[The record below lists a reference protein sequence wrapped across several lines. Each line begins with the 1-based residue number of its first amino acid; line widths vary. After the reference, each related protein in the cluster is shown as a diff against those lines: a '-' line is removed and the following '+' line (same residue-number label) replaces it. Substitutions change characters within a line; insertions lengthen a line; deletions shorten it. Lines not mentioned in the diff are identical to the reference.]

1 MKARITT
8 ILSLTGVL
16 VAGSAA
22 AMVNTQVL
30 QPGTTQPP
38 GAEAVV
44 NLAEPVGVSTVPQ
57 QAVSAEPATEAVYQ
71 ISTAGVVTLDTS
83 GDVLTVLATVP
94 NAGWSVT
101 SVTNSGTN
109 VAVVF
114 QQGTTVV
121 EFDASFVRGVVSTNV
136 VASQVVTTE
145 AAEPNEPNEPAER
158 AEPAEPGGAGDDGVE
173 VSAPTTTTPHHP
185 IGSNTTT
192 TTTTTTERESDHDD
206 DDDTEHDDD

>member
-30 QPGTTQPP
+30 QPSTTQPP

-44 NLAEPVGVSTVPQ
+44 DLTAPVGASTVPQ
-57 QAVSAEPATEAVYQ
+57 QPLAAEPATEAVYQ
-71 ISTAGVVTLDTS
+71 ISTAGAVTLDTS
-83 GDVLTVLATVP
+83 GDVLTVVATVP

-101 SVTNSGTN
+101 RVTTTGTN

-114 QQGTTVV
+114 QQGATFV
-121 EFDASFVRGVVSTNV
+121 EFDASFVQGVVSTNV
-136 VASQVVTTE
+136 VASVVVTTE
-145 AAEPNEPNEPAER
+145 
-158 AEPAEPGGAGDDGVE
+158 PAEPVETGDDGDDE
-173 VSAPTTTTPHHP
+173 SAPPTTASHHTSGSITTTT
-185 IGSNTTT
+185 NAAATTT
-192 TTTTTTERESDHDD
+192 TTTTTGHESDDG
-206 DDDTEHDDD
+206 DTEHDDD